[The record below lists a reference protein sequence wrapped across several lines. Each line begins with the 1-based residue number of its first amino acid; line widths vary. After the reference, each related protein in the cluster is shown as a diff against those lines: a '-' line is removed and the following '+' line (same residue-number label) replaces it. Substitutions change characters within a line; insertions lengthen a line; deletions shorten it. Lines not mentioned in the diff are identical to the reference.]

1 MLPEKSFASSLNMS
15 KFDQTSQFDKSFAS
29 SVLDKAVMDN
39 LDLTFTETLQK
50 GQPARRLWKIK
61 AKRSSNDTILND
73 EIDLALK
80 SIPDKLNFSLV
91 DQNKAPP
98 SRTFGILKAPKAPL
112 YNQPTTNTSRNSSL
126 QILV

>member
-1 MLPEKSFASSLNMS
+1 MLPEKSFASSLNLT
-15 KFDQTSQFDKSFAS
+15 KLDQTSQFDKSFAS

-50 GQPARRLWKIK
+50 GQPARRLWKSK

-80 SIPDKLNFSLV
+80 SIPEKLNFSLV
-91 DQNKAPP
+91 DAAKAPP
-98 SRTFGILKAPKAPL
+98 PTRTFGILKAPKVPL
-112 YNQPTTNTSRNSSL
+112 YHQPTTPSISNSKFKYS
-126 QILV
+126 